1 MGSHLVLTKGAPRS
15 VARELDRYGFPITC
29 WNCKPGKGRRAT
41 GRRTSVPVQI
51 SLTAIILPKNHDNLS
66 SSIEKR
72 RTRGSFCL
80 AGSEQCHSSAS
91 TTVLSKYLTFAL
103 GEAS

>member
-1 MGSHLVLTKGAPRS
+1 MGSPLLVGTANLE
-15 VARELDRYGFPITC
+15 REGDLPGGERPVPI
-29 WNCKPGKGRRAT
+29 
-41 GRRTSVPVQI
+41 QI
-51 SLTAIILPKNHDNLS
+51 SLTAIIFPKNHDNLS

-80 AGSEQCHSSAS
+80 AGREQCHSSAS

-103 GEAS
+103 GEGELVSIRRHHGARFLQIT